1 MSYYSTQIRDGFGR
15 EIRVSKESAPIAKN
29 AGLLA
34 ISTCLDRIRFLS
46 TFETYISDS
55 ISSIRKPT
63 SSRENQYT
71 NMDLIRQRFFAL
83 MAGYEDLNDHDA
95 LSQEEGFRLT
105 LGSKVASSTTLCRF
119 ERSITE
125 QTINKGNEF
134 LRDFYLKHGPRKK
147 VVIIDVDNT
156 PVETFGF
163 QESQYFNG
171 HYNCKCYLPLLA
183 FIDGYPVG
191 VYNGT
196 TDGRKKMLEVL
207 QPLVTA
213 IRKRR
218 PNTVILLRADSGF
231 NSTALIELCEE
242 LNIYYVIG
250 LAKNKNLLKRLEQ
263 WQPES
268 IKILQQP
275 NDIGSVL
282 AHIGEIQDYQ
292 AKGWKEPRR
301 IIVRDYWNDQR
312 REWDVRFIQT
322 NIPKEDNQKCADLW
336 KKDAV
341 YLYNLVYCQRCL
353 AEQYNQEFKAQ
364 AFGQRVS
371 SSRYLTNSYRM
382 LLAALCQAAFRFLRT
397 KYFRKGTSWHTA
409 TLSKFRR
416 ECVQVPAFVIKQSKR
431 FVTLAFPKTSLNSH
445 CLQRLL
451 SLEG

>member
-63 SSRENQYT
+63 SSRENQNT

-134 LRDFYLKHGPRKK
+134 LRDFYLQHGPRKK

-250 LAKNKNLLKRLEQ
+250 LA
-263 WQPES
+263 
-268 IKILQQP
+268 
-275 NDIGSVL
+275 
-282 AHIGEIQDYQ
+282 
-292 AKGWKEPRR
+292 
-301 IIVRDYWNDQR
+301 
-312 REWDVRFIQT
+312 
-322 NIPKEDNQKCADLW
+322 
-336 KKDAV
+336 
-341 YLYNLVYCQRCL
+341 
-353 AEQYNQEFKAQ
+353 
-364 AFGQRVS
+364 
-371 SSRYLTNSYRM
+371 
-382 LLAALCQAAFRFLRT
+382 
-397 KYFRKGTSWHTA
+397 
-409 TLSKFRR
+409 
-416 ECVQVPAFVIKQSKR
+416 
-431 FVTLAFPKTSLNSH
+431 
-445 CLQRLL
+445 
-451 SLEG
+451 

>member
-1 MSYYSTQIRDGFGR
+1 MDHYSTQIHDGFWR
-15 EIRVSKESAPIAKN
+15 EVRVSKETAPIIKN
-29 AGLLA
+29 VGLLA
-34 ISTCLDRIRFLS
+34 VSTCLERIHFLN
-46 TFETYISDS
+46 TFEKYIGAS
-55 ISSIRKPT
+55 ITALRTPKSARS
-63 SSRENQYT
+63 NQYT
-71 NMDLIRQRFFAL
+71 NMDLVRQRFFAL
-83 MAGYEDLNDHDA
+83 MAGYEDLNDHNTLNKDK
-95 LSQEEGFRLT
+95 GFRLA
-105 LGSKVASSTTLCRF
+105 LGSNIASCSTLCRF
-119 ERSITE
+119 ERQITE
-125 QTINKGNEF
+125 ETINKGNEF

-163 QESQYFNG
+163 QENQYFNG

-196 TDGRKKMLEVL
+196 TDGRKKMLDVL

-213 IRKRR
+213 IRQCR

-231 NSTALIELCEE
+231 NSTALIDLCEE
-242 LNIYYVIG
+242 LKIYYVIG

-268 IKILQQP
+268 VKILQQP
-275 NDIGSVL
+275 NNVGNVL
-282 AHIGEIQDYQ
+282 AQIGEIQDYQ

-322 NIPKEDNQKCADLW
+322 NIPKKDDQKCADLW
-336 KKDAV
+336 QKDAE
-341 YLYNLVYCQRCL
+341 YLYNLMYCQRCL

-371 SSRYLTNSYRM
+371 SSRFLTNSYRM

-397 KYFRKGTSWHTA
+397 KYFQKGTYWHTA

-416 ECVQVPAFVIKQSKR
+416 ECVQIPAVVIKESKR
-431 FVTLAFPKTSLNSH
+431 SMTVAFDEASLNSH